1 LGQWYF
7 ESNVHRLVGERQQRL
22 AGSRETPMKITAIH
36 AHYVRIPYDMG
47 APATEFAGLRFPSQ
61 DHLLI
66 QVDTDAGITG
76 WGEGFGHNIIPAT
89 KAALETYVAPWF
101 IGKDPRQINTLHRE
115 AAQAFHIFGRNGPV
129 VYAHSGIDIALW
141 DIAGKRAGLPISDL
155 LGGARR
161 KQVRA
166 YSSLMRYG
174 NPDVVRRICAGRA
187 QAGFTH
193 IKLHEHTVE
202 AVMAAREGA
211 GPHVQ
216 IMNDV
221 NCPWTV
227 AQALEMEKAYRPA
240 NLFWLEEPVF
250 PPEDHKGLARVR
262 REGQT
267 RIAAGE
273 NASGLHDFVDS
284 FEKGSID
291 IAQPSVTKIGGI
303 TEMQKIIAAAEAQSV
318 QLIPHCA
325 YFGPGNLASIHIVA
339 SLSTDT
345 LLENIYANLEASPY
359 GDAMVAKDGKVRVP
373 QGPGL
378 GVEPDMAIVE
388 KYRQGPVV
396 TVR

>member
-1 LGQWYF
+1 
-7 ESNVHRLVGERQQRL
+7 
-22 AGSRETPMKITAIH
+22 MKITSIH
-36 AHYVRIPYDMG
+36 AHYVRIPFDMG
-47 APATEFAGLRFPSQ
+47 APRQEFAGLRFPTM
-61 DHLLI
+61 DHILI
-66 QVDTDAGITG
+66 QVQTDVGITG
-76 WGEGFGHNIIPAT
+76 WGEAFGHTIIPST
-89 KAALETYVAPWF
+89 LKALECYVAPWF
-101 IGKDPRQINTLHRE
+101 IGKDATDINTLHRE

-141 DIAGKRAGLPISDL
+141 DIAGKRARLPVSAL
-155 LGGARR
+155 LGGGRR
-161 KQVRA
+161 KEVRA

-174 NPDVVRRICAGRA
+174 TPATVKRICAERA
-187 QAGFTH
+187 KAGFTH
-193 IKLHEHTVE
+193 IKLHEHSVE

-211 GPHVQ
+211 GPDVE

-227 AQALEMEKAYRPA
+227 AEALEMEKAYRPA
-240 NLFWLEEPVF
+240 RLFWLEEPVF

-273 NASGLHDFVDS
+273 NAAGLHDFVDS
-284 FEKGSID
+284 FEKGAID

-303 TEMQKIIAAAEAQSV
+303 TEMRKIIAAAEAHSV
-318 QLIPHCA
+318 QVIPHCA

-339 SLSTDT
+339 SLATDT

-373 QGPGL
+373 TGPGL
-378 GVEPDMAIVE
+378 GVEPDMEIVA
-388 KYRQGPVV
+388 KYREGDIVV
-396 TVR
+396 VK

>member
-1 LGQWYF
+1 
-7 ESNVHRLVGERQQRL
+7 
-22 AGSRETPMKITAIH
+22 MKITAIH

-47 APATEFAGLRFPSQ
+47 APTTEFAGLRFPSQ
-61 DHLLI
+61 DHLLV

-89 KAALETYVAPWF
+89 KSALETYVAPWF
-101 IGKDPRQINTLHRE
+101 IGKDPTDINALHRD

-141 DIAGKRAGLPISDL
+141 DIAGKRAGLPLSDL

-161 KQVRA
+161 KEVQA

-174 NPDVVRRICAGRA
+174 SPDVVKKICAGRA
-187 QAGFTH
+187 AAGFKH

-211 GPHVQ
+211 GPDVE

-240 NLFWLEEPVF
+240 RLYWLEEPVF

-273 NASGLHDFVDS
+273 NAAGLHDFVDS
-284 FEKGSID
+284 FEKGAID

-303 TEMQKIIAAAEAQSV
+303 TEMRKIIAAAEAHSV
-318 QLIPHCA
+318 QCIPHCA

-339 SLSTDT
+339 SMSTET

-359 GDAMVAKDGKVRVP
+359 GDAMLAKNGKVKVP

-378 GVEPDMAIVE
+378 GVDPDMAIVE
-388 KYRQGPVV
+388 KYRQGPVGS
-396 TVR
+396 VR

>member
-1 LGQWYF
+1 
-7 ESNVHRLVGERQQRL
+7 
-22 AGSRETPMKITAIH
+22 M
-36 AHYVRIPYDMG
+36 
-47 APATEFAGLRFPSQ
+47 
-61 DHLLI
+61 
-66 QVDTDAGITG
+66 
-76 WGEGFGHNIIPAT
+76 
-89 KAALETYVAPWF
+89 
-101 IGKDPRQINTLHRE
+101 
-115 AAQAFHIFGRNGPV
+115 
-129 VYAHSGIDIALW
+129 
-141 DIAGKRAGLPISDL
+141 
-155 LGGARR
+155 LGGGQRSE
-161 KQVRA
+161 VRA

-174 NPDVVRRICAGRA
+174 TPSTVARICAERVK
-187 QAGFTH
+187 AGFRH

-211 GPHVQ
+211 GPDVA

-227 AQALEMEKAYRPA
+227 AEALEMEKAYRPA
-240 NLFWLEEPVF
+240 KLFWLEEPVF

-273 NASGLHDFVDS
+273 NGAGLHDFVDKS
-284 FEKGSID
+284 EKGSND

-303 TEMQKIIAAAEAQSV
+303 TEMRKIIAAAEAHSV
-318 QLIPHCA
+318 EIIPHCA

-359 GDAMVAKDGKVRVP
+359 GDSMVAKDGKVRVP
-373 QGPGL
+373 TGPGL

-388 KYRQGPVV
+388 TYRQGPVV